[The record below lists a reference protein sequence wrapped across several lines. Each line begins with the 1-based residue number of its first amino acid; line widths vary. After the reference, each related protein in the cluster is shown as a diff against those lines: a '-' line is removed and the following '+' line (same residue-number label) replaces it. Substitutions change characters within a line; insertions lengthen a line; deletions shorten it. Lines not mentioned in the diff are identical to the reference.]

1 MAPAMSLP
9 LVHIYCDGAC
19 SPNPGLG
26 GWGAILIAPDKA
38 GYRKEL
44 SGGEPDSTN
53 NRMELTAALMAL
65 KALKMPCRVEVFTD
79 SKYVRN
85 AFEEKWLEKWQR
97 NGWRTSDKKPVS
109 NSDLW
114 RELLLAVSTHQV
126 RWNWVR
132 GHAED
137 VENNRADALAVAA
150 RLELAARLGR

>member
-1 MAPAMSLP
+1 MSPP

-44 SGGEPDSTN
+44 SGGEANSTN

-65 KALKMPCRVEVFTD
+65 KALKLPCRVEVFTD

-109 NSDLW
+109 NEDLW
-114 RELLLAVSTHQV
+114 RELVEAARTHQV

-132 GHAED
+132 GHSDD

>member
-1 MAPAMSLP
+1 MSLP

-26 GWGAILIAPDKA
+26 GWGAILIAPAKA

-97 NGWRTSDKKPVS
+97 NGWRTADKKPVS

-114 RELLLAVSTHQV
+114 RELVEAASTHQV
-126 RWNWVR
+126 KWNWVR
-132 GHAED
+132 GHSDD